1 MTTRI
6 YLGDSVWAERQ
17 GQYIAL
23 TVGCQGAEPDIYL
36 DDKAIQGLAAVYER
50 HKPLNQSEQ

>member
-1 MTTRI
+1 MTRT

-23 TVGCQGAEPDIYL
+23 TVGRQDGEPDVYL
-36 DDKAIQGLAAVYER
+36 DDRAIQGLAAVYEKHR
-50 HKPLNQSEQ
+50 PLNQPEQ